1 MSYSYKLLLCALLLF
16 VGNTLKAIEVLQFPF
31 PSSLA
36 GKVMV
41 AYWAN
46 SNDYECY
53 FFKNENDYDI
63 NSILI
68 LNLSINS
75 LILTPKTTHKFLEN
89 KKLLR
94 LNNGD

>member
-1 MSYSYKLLLCALLLF
+1 MKLMSYSYKLLLCALLF
-16 VGNTLKAIEVLQFPF
+16 FAGNTLKAIEVLQF

-53 FFKNENDYDI
+53 FFINENEFAFVDATESEVIQY
-63 NSILI
+63 S
-68 LNLSINS
+68 LNPSDK
-75 LILTPKTTHKFLEN
+75 ILTNHDFGEDISL
-89 KKLLR
+89 
-94 LNNGD
+94 GSS